1 MIMINNSIYKKKY
14 QCKLVFY
21 NLRNYNAFKN
31 TIRIDSIDKRKKN
44 SYRNWI
50 FLEKIGNNK
59 PYF

>member
-1 MIMINNSIYKKKY
+1 MTKVIMINNSIYKK
-14 QCKLVFY
+14 LVFN

-31 TIRIDSIDKRKKN
+31 TIRIYAIDKRKKN
-44 SYRNWI
+44 SYGNWI